1 MIITISIS
9 DLLSQ
14 SAEASRQQAVNLR
27 QRLSELHEQLG
38 IRFPVYVMVTKADL
52 LKGFRAWF
60 ADYDKAQRD
69 QIWGFTLPWE
79 QTKHADYDLMG
90 NFQQEFSLLQQ
101 RLDAGLPETML
112 KEHDAKTRAE
122 AYLFPQEFAAL
133 RPLLADYLS
142 TVFARSNFET
152 EFSPRGIY
160 FASGT
165 QEGMPFDRV
174 MGELNRA
181 LSLPEGGKARAG
193 IR

>member
-1 MIITISIS
+1 
-9 DLLSQ
+9 
-14 SAEASRQQAVNLR
+14 
-27 QRLSELHEQLG
+27 
-38 IRFPVYVMVTKADL
+38 
-52 LKGFRAWF
+52 
-60 ADYDKAQRD
+60 
-69 QIWGFTLPWE
+69 
-79 QTKHADYDLMG
+79 
-90 NFQQEFSLLQQ
+90 
-101 RLDAGLPETML
+101 ML

-181 LSLPEGGKARAG
+181 LSLPEGER
-193 IR
+193 R